1 MVLLRLKTTELRFS
15 TFSYLHP
22 HKRSLNYNILS
33 KQKPSEQL
41 PDLTGECRQFSFLI
55 SSMQR
60 KGQKEER
67 RQGKNELLL
76 FSVLTIWGPVPT
88 EPMSDPGTSYSQ
100 ESQVSSRSQGH
111 ACVSEKQHLIEER
124 DYAAQSDTPKFVYLL
139 LLSLCVI

>member
-1 MVLLRLKTTELRFS
+1 
-15 TFSYLHP
+15 
-22 HKRSLNYNILS
+22 
-33 KQKPSEQL
+33 
-41 PDLTGECRQFSFLI
+41 
-55 SSMQR
+55 MQR

-76 FSVLTIWGPVPT
+76 LSVLTIWGRVPA

-111 ACVSEKQHLIEER
+111 ASEKQHLVEEK

-139 LLSLCVI
+139 LLSLYVI